1 MPRERG
7 EVPGIA
13 PHGRGIQLPR
23 REPAAPA
30 EGIDLQYLADFGQP
44 AQPRVFQRALKPGPP
59 AGPARGPAQFHD
71 VQAPDRLDQGQQERL
86 RRGLD
91 LRGMGQVVG

>member
-13 PHGRGIQLPR
+13 PHGRGIQLPW